1 MKGWGLTP
9 EGLGCELQTT
19 QVTGIQGRETSGW
32 QAPGGLDPWHS
43 EAVRPWVSPSTFLSL
58 RETRGPL
65 WSPVLMPAGHGLKI
79 YVECQVLCLANGN
92 CSGKDCDCYDARKSA
107 SPSLAQ
113 KPAGDTAKGAGS
125 YKELLGIRCFQN
137 SAAPLPWRSWCHL

>member
-58 RETRGPL
+58 RESRGPL

-92 CSGKDCDCYDARKSA
+92 CSGIPLAKRITVKMWVNLLPVSFLILILQSWDQTSQVICQCDYLFDV
-107 SPSLAQ
+107 
-113 KPAGDTAKGAGS
+113 
-125 YKELLGIRCFQN
+125 
-137 SAAPLPWRSWCHL
+137 